1 MQIIG
6 GSSGIGLAA
15 ARIFASKGAQVHVLD
30 VTPIDLEFDIFANHG
45 QTVDDD
51 ANDLPA
57 LPSGSELTFHL
68 CDVTD
73 WVQLR
78 DTFLAIGRVDIVVA
92 NAGVSQDPGY
102 FEDITDASGLLT
114 EPAHRVVDVNIR
126 SVLNLTKLA
135 LRQFAKQPPGGG
147 IVITASAT
155 AYAPEQSLPVYS
167 ATKHAVSEVKVHCD
181 DNMLMRRQ
189 LVGLIRGLRP
199 SIVKQYGAT
208 INGVAP
214 AATISKLL
222 PGDLAAPIIAAGAP
236 VSSAYHVGLAV
247 VFSAV
252 ATQSRMVEAYGND
265 DIRDVTSSG
274 RWNGRVI
281 MTLGDRWTEL
291 EEPIATLRP
300 QWFGAYNT
308 ELTAFQQKL
317 TDTRPR

>member
-1 MQIIG
+1 
-6 GSSGIGLAA
+6 
-15 ARIFASKGAQVHVLD
+15 
-30 VTPIDLEFDIFANHG
+30 
-45 QTVDDD
+45 
-51 ANDLPA
+51 
-57 LPSGSELTFHL
+57 
-68 CDVTD
+68 
-73 WVQLR
+73 
-78 DTFLAIGRVDIVVA
+78 
-92 NAGVSQDPGY
+92 
-102 FEDITDASGLLT
+102 
-114 EPAHRVVDVNIR
+114 
-126 SVLNLTKLA
+126 
-135 LRQFAKQPPGGG
+135 
-147 IVITASAT
+147 
-155 AYAPEQSLPVYS
+155 
-167 ATKHAVSEVKVHCD
+167 
-181 DNMLMRRQ
+181 MLMRRQ
-189 LVGLIRGLRP
+189 LLGLIRGLRP